1 MRLENIKIVSVGVER
16 TGTSSTTGKQW
27 KQRDILLGFEDE
39 TGESY
44 ISAQVDGDLWTRLGL
59 YQGQVASLNIRFR
72 TKLFKSGWVA
82 NDIRIVE
89 PKAE

>member
-1 MRLENIKIVSVGVER
+1 MVLENIKIVSVGAER

-44 ISAQVDGDLWTRLGL
+44 ISAQVDGDLWTRLGHW
-59 YQGQVASLNIRFR
+59 QGQVVTLNVRFR
-72 TKLFKSGWVA
+72 TKRFTSGWVA

-89 PKAE
+89 PKQA